1 MATGLLGGVLPYIY
15 SRADALKRT
24 LGDVVSNPM
33 ASTEQVVNNANDQ
46 ARTFNQLNALGSQA
60 MMARSKGLQPSPEQL
75 AAEQKS
81 LGMYVDAYNPVGMLV
96 GKSAK
101 GMQELINQADLL
113 AKQGIPDYK
122 ITEITGLERVPMG
135 QGRMP
140 EWGKQISDVGV
151 VIKQDI
157 LQRLETPLQKNIN
170 YGRQTPVEN
179 ITVGD
184 LLDHPEL
191 FNAYPELKNIP
202 AEKVSGMM
210 FGTEAYYDPKS
221 NIVGLKGLNPYLMDK
236 VDKQLVDSTSYLL
249 HELQHAVQ
257 TIEGF
262 PRGGNTKEFMKKSTE
277 RVEQELRKVDDI
289 FATKA
294 SDLTKLKVTS
304 NDLKNIVDFSKGK
317 TRYLSDKQIDVF
329 SNPDMVD
336 IFQNY
341 MKYQGLRDKVR
352 VREKQV
358 FSNYKSLAGEAQ
370 ARATQKQYETGKM
383 TVPLTT
389 YPQSYDVPVESL
401 IYRDPF
407 GSTTR

>member
-24 LGDVVSNPM
+24 LGDFVSNPM

-135 QGRMP
+135 QGLMP

>member
-1 MATGLLGGVLPYIY
+1 MADGLLGGFLPYIY

-24 LGDVVSNPM
+24 LGDVVSNPL
-33 ASTEQVVNNANDQ
+33 ASAEQVVNNANDR
-46 ARTFNQLNALGSQA
+46 ARRLNQQISQVPQGIA
-60 MMARSKGLQPSPEQL
+60 GLSSPEFQNL
-75 AAEQKS
+75 SNLYAE
-81 LGMYVDAYNPVGMLV
+81 AYNPTGMIV

-101 GMQELINQADLL
+101 GMQDLINQAELL
-113 AKQGIPDYK
+113 SKQGVPDYK

-151 VIKQDI
+151 LIKQDA
-157 LQRLETPLQKNIN
+157 LERLKTPLQKNIN

-210 FGTEAYYDPKS
+210 FGTEAYYDPKN
-221 NIVGLKGLNPYLMDK
+221 NIVGLKGLNQYMMDK
-236 VDKQLVDSTSYLL
+236 VDKQLVDTTSSLL

-257 TIEGF
+257 TIERF
-262 PRGGNTKEFMKKSTE
+262 PRGGNTTEFMKKSTE
-277 RVEQELRKVDDI
+277 RVEKELRKVDDT
-289 FATKA
+289 FAKKA
-294 SDLTKLKVTS
+294 SNLTKLTVTP
-304 NDLKNIVDFSKGK
+304 NDLKNIVDFSQGR

-341 MKYQGLRDKVR
+341 MKYQGLRNR
-352 VREKQV
+352 IRAREKEV
-358 FSNYKSLAGEAQ
+358 LSNYKSLAGEEQ

-383 TVPLTT
+383 TVPLTK
-389 YPQSYDVPVESL
+389 SYDVPVESL

-407 GSTTR
+407 GNTTR

>member
-1 MATGLLGGVLPYIY
+1 MAPGLLGGVLPYIY

-24 LGDVVSNPM
+24 LGDFASNPM

-46 ARTFNQLNALGSQA
+46 ARVYNQQMRLANEGTVAQLRGQQPTAQQLEAYKYVTEA
-60 MMARSKGLQPSPEQL
+60 MTN
-75 AAEQKS
+75 
-81 LGMYVDAYNPVGMLV
+81 AYNPIGMIV

-101 GMQELINQADLL
+101 GMQDLITQADLL
-113 AKQGIPDYK
+113 SRQGIPDYK
-122 ITEITGLERVPMG
+122 ITEITGLEKVPMG

-151 VIKQDI
+151 VIKQDA
-157 LQRLETPLQKNIN
+157 LQRLKTPIQKTLD
-170 YGRQTPVEN
+170 YGKQTPVEN

-210 FGTEAYYDPKS
+210 FGTQAYFDPKS
-221 NIVGLKGLNPYLMDK
+221 NIVGLRGLNQYMMDK
-236 VDKQLVDSTSYLL
+236 VDKQLVDTTSSLL

-262 PRGGNTKEFMKKSTE
+262 PRGGNTREFMKKSTE
-277 RVEQELRKVDDI
+277 RVEKELRKVDDI

-294 SDLTKLKVTS
+294 SNLTKLQVTS

-336 IFQNY
+336 IFQKY

-352 VREKQV
+352 EREKQV

-389 YPQSYDVPVESL
+389 YPESYDVPVESL

-407 GSTTR
+407 GNTTR

>member
-1 MATGLLGGVLPYIY
+1 MADGLLGGFLPYIY

-33 ASTEQVVNNANDQ
+33 ASAEQVVNNANDR
-46 ARTFNQLNALGSQA
+46 ARRLNQQISQVPQGIA
-60 MMARSKGLQPSPEQL
+60 GLSSPEFQNL
-75 AAEQKS
+75 SNLYAE
-81 LGMYVDAYNPVGMLV
+81 AYNPTGMIV

-101 GMQELINQADLL
+101 GMQDLINQAELL
-113 AKQGIPDYK
+113 SKQGVPDYK

-151 VIKQDI
+151 LIKQDA
-157 LQRLETPLQKNIN
+157 LERLKTPLQKNIN

-221 NIVGLKGLNPYLMDK
+221 NIVGLKGLNQYMMDK
-236 VDKQLVDSTSYLL
+236 VDKQLVDTTSSLL

-257 TIEGF
+257 TIERF
-262 PRGGNTKEFMKKSTE
+262 PRGGNTTEFMKKSTE
-277 RVEQELRKVDDI
+277 RVEKELRKVDDT

-294 SDLTKLKVTS
+294 SNLTKLTVTP
-304 NDLKNIVDFSKGK
+304 NDLKNIVDFSQGR

-341 MKYQGLRDKVR
+341 MKYQGLRNR
-352 VREKQV
+352 IRAREKEV
-358 FSNYKSLAGEAQ
+358 LSNYKSLAGEAQ

-383 TVPLTT
+383 TVPLTK
-389 YPQSYDVPVESL
+389 SYDVPVESL

-407 GSTTR
+407 GNTTR

>member
-24 LGDVVSNPM
+24 LGDVVSNPL
-33 ASTEQVVNNANDQ
+33 ASTEQVVENANDQ

-60 MMARSKGLQPSPEQL
+60 MMARSRGLQPSPEQL

-81 LGMYVDAYNPVGMLV
+81 LGMYADAYNPVGMLV

-151 VIKQDI
+151 VIKQDA
-157 LQRLETPLQKNIN
+157 LQRLETPIRKNIN

-221 NIVGLKGLNPYLMDK
+221 NIVGLKALNPYLMDK

-294 SDLTKLKVTS
+294 SNLTKLQVTS

-336 IFQNY
+336 IFQKY

-389 YPQSYDVPVESL
+389 YPESYDVPVESL

>member
-15 SRADALKRT
+15 SRADALKQT
-24 LGDVVSNPM
+24 LGDFASNPM
-33 ASTEQVVNNANDQ
+33 ASVEQVVNNTNDQ
-46 ARTFNQLNALGSQA
+46 ARVYNQQMRLASERTVSQLQGRQPTAEQLEADKYVTQA
-60 MMARSKGLQPSPEQL
+60 MTN
-75 AAEQKS
+75 
-81 LGMYVDAYNPVGMLV
+81 AYNPIGMIV

-101 GMQELINQADLL
+101 NMQDLINQANLL
-113 AKQGIPDYK
+113 SRQGIPNYK
-122 ITEITGLERVPMG
+122 ITEITGLEKVPMG

-151 VIKQDI
+151 VIKQDA
-157 LQRLETPLQKNIN
+157 LQRLRTPLQKFID
-170 YGRQTPVEN
+170 YGKQTPVEN

-210 FGTEAYYDPKS
+210 FGTEAYFDPKS
-221 NIVGLKGLNPYLMDK
+221 NIVGLKGLNPYMMDK
-236 VDKQLVDSTSYLL
+236 VDKQLVDTTSSLL

-262 PRGGNTKEFMKKSTE
+262 PRGGNTREFMKKSTE

-294 SDLTKLKVTS
+294 SNLTKLQVTS
-304 NDLKNIVDFSKGK
+304 NDLKNIVDYNKGK
-317 TRYLSDKQIDVF
+317 TSYLSDIQIDVF

-336 IFQNY
+336 IFQKY

-352 VREKQV
+352 EREKQV

-370 ARATQKQYETGKM
+370 ARATQKQYESGKM

-389 YPQSYDVPVESL
+389 YPESYDVPVESL

>member
-1 MATGLLGGVLPYIY
+1 MADGLLGGFLPYIY

-33 ASTEQVVNNANDQ
+33 ASAEQVVNNANDR
-46 ARTFNQLNALGSQA
+46 ARRLNQQISQVPQGIA
-60 MMARSKGLQPSPEQL
+60 GLSSPEFQNL
-75 AAEQKS
+75 SNLYAE
-81 LGMYVDAYNPVGMLV
+81 AYNPTGMIV

-101 GMQELINQADLL
+101 GMQDLINQAELL
-113 AKQGIPDYK
+113 SKQGVPDYK

-151 VIKQDI
+151 LIKQDA
-157 LQRLETPLQKNIN
+157 LERLKTPIQKNIN

-221 NIVGLKGLNPYLMDK
+221 NIVGLKGLNQYMMDK
-236 VDKQLVDSTSYLL
+236 VDKQLVDTTSSLL

-257 TIEGF
+257 TIERF
-262 PRGGNTKEFMKKSTE
+262 PRGGNTTEFMKKSTE
-277 RVEQELRKVDDI
+277 RVEKELRKVDDT

-294 SDLTKLKVTS
+294 SNLTKLTVTP
-304 NDLKNIVDFSKGK
+304 NDLKNIVDFSQGR

-341 MKYQGLRDKVR
+341 MKYQGLRNR
-352 VREKQV
+352 IRAREKEV

-383 TVPLTT
+383 TVPLTK
-389 YPQSYDVPVESL
+389 SYDVPVESL

-407 GSTTR
+407 GNTTR

>member
-1 MATGLLGGVLPYIY
+1 MATGLFGDVLPYIY

-24 LGDVVSNPM
+24 LGDFVSNPM
-33 ASTEQVVNNANDQ
+33 ASAEQVVNNANDR
-46 ARTFNQLNALGSQA
+46 ARRLNQLQTQVASQG
-60 MMARSKGLQPSPEQL
+60 MTGLTSPEGQQL
-75 AAEQKS
+75 S
-81 LGMYVDAYNPVGMLV
+81 NIYTDAYNPVGMLL
-96 GKSAK
+96 GKSAT
-101 GMQELINQADLL
+101 GMKPLVDQANLL
-113 AKQGIPDYK
+113 AKQGVPDYK

-151 VIKQDI
+151 VIKQDV
-157 LQRLETPLQKNIN
+157 LERLKTPIQKNIS

-179 ITVGD
+179 ITIGD

-202 AEKVSGMM
+202 TEKVSGMM

-221 NIVGLKGLNPYLMDK
+221 NIVGLKGLNQYMMDK
-236 VDKQLVDSTSYLL
+236 VDKQLVDTTSSLL

-262 PRGGNTKEFMKKSTE
+262 PRGGNTREFMKKSTE

-294 SDLTKLKVTS
+294 SNLTKLKVTS
-304 NDLKNIVDFSKGK
+304 SDLKNIVDFSKGR

-341 MKYQGLRDKVR
+341 MKYQGLRDKVKA
-352 VREKQV
+352 REKEV
-358 FSNYKSLAGEAQ
+358 FSNYKSLAGEVQ

-383 TVPLTT
+383 TVPLTE
-389 YPQSYDVPVESL
+389 SYDVPVESL

>member
-24 LGDVVSNPM
+24 LGDFASNPM
-33 ASTEQVVNNANDQ
+33 ASAEQVVNNTNDQ
-46 ARTFNQLNALGSQA
+46 ARVYNQQMRLASEGTVSQLQGRQPTAEQLEADKYVTQA
-60 MMARSKGLQPSPEQL
+60 MTN
-75 AAEQKS
+75 
-81 LGMYVDAYNPVGMLV
+81 AYNPIGMIV

-101 GMQELINQADLL
+101 GMQDLINQADLL
-113 AKQGIPDYK
+113 SRQGIPDYK
-122 ITEITGLERVPMG
+122 ITEITGLEKVPMG

-151 VIKQDI
+151 VIKQDA
-157 LQRLETPLQKNIN
+157 LQRLKTPIQKTLD
-170 YGRQTPVEN
+170 YGKQTPVEN

-210 FGTEAYYDPKS
+210 FGTEAYFDPKS
-221 NIVGLKGLNPYLMDK
+221 NIVGLKGLNPYMMDK
-236 VDKQLVDSTSYLL
+236 VDKQLVDTTSSLL

-262 PRGGNTKEFMKKSTE
+262 PRGGNTREFMKKSTE

-294 SDLTKLKVTS
+294 SNLTKLQVTS

-336 IFQNY
+336 IFQKY

-352 VREKQV
+352 EREKQV

-370 ARATQKQYETGKM
+370 ARATQKQYESGKM

-389 YPQSYDVPVESL
+389 YPESYDVPVESL

>member
-1 MATGLLGGVLPYIY
+1 MADGLLGGFLPYIY

-33 ASTEQVVNNANDQ
+33 ASAEQVVNNANDR
-46 ARTFNQLNALGSQA
+46 ARRLNQQISQVPQGIA
-60 MMARSKGLQPSPEQL
+60 GLSSPEFQNL
-75 AAEQKS
+75 SNLYAE
-81 LGMYVDAYNPVGMLV
+81 AYNPTGMIV

-101 GMQELINQADLL
+101 GMQDLINQAELL
-113 AKQGIPDYK
+113 SKQGVPDYK

-151 VIKQDI
+151 LIKQDA
-157 LQRLETPLQKNIN
+157 LERLKTPIQKNIN

-221 NIVGLKGLNPYLMDK
+221 NIVGLKGLNQYMMDK
-236 VDKQLVDSTSYLL
+236 VDKQLVDTTSSLL

-257 TIEGF
+257 TIERF
-262 PRGGNTKEFMKKSTE
+262 PRGGNTTEFMKKSTE
-277 RVEQELRKVDDI
+277 RVEKELRKVDDT

-294 SDLTKLKVTS
+294 SNLTKLTVTP
-304 NDLKNIVDFSKGK
+304 NDLKNIVDFSQGR

-341 MKYQGLRDKVR
+341 MKYQGLRNR
-352 VREKQV
+352 IRAREKEV
-358 FSNYKSLAGEAQ
+358 LSNYKSLAGEAQ

-383 TVPLTT
+383 TVPLTK
-389 YPQSYDVPVESL
+389 SYDVPVESL

-407 GSTTR
+407 GNTTR